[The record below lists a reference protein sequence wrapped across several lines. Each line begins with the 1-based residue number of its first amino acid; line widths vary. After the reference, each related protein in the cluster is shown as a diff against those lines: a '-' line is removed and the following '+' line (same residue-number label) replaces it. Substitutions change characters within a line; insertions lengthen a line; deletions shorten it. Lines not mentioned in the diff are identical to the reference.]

1 MRVPMVTILTRMW
14 QSSFQFA
21 KLVAMGTLARAWQ
34 FRLAMLVVIRVMT
47 LTNMGTGFIS
57 VDRSF
62 TMTTTTTLYANMA
75 QALFQLADISS
86 VTTLHA
92 HVAQALFSVSRCTIS
107 GIIIGD
113 REPCVPTWRGYRASR
128 NLRSV
133 VVVPDIPPH

>member
-21 KLVAMGTLARAWQ
+21 KLVAMVTTLARAWQ

-75 QALFQLADISS
+75 QALFQLADIY
-86 VTTLHA
+86 H
-92 HVAQALFSVSRCTIS
+92 R
-107 GIIIGD
+107 
-113 REPCVPTWRGYRASR
+113 
-128 NLRSV
+128 
-133 VVVPDIPPH
+133 

>member
-14 QSSFQFA
+14 QISFQFA
-21 KLVAMGTLARAWQ
+21 KLVAMVTTLARAWQ

-62 TMTTTTTLYANMA
+62 TTTTTDNPACQHGAGFISVGRY
-75 QALFQLADISS
+75 ISS

-92 HVAQALFSVSRCTIS
+92 HVAQALLSVSRCTIS

-113 REPCVPTWRGYRASR
+113 KNPACQHGAGFTFGWPMHYLW
-128 NLRSV
+128 
-133 VVVPDIPPH
+133 D